1 MQKPQDLY
9 DLKQSPILFV
19 ISGTSGSGKDSVV
32 KALAKRMAAKGSPV
46 HFVVTATSRPRRPS
60 EVEGKDYFFVS
71 RPEFED
77 MIANDELL
85 EYAIVYDQYKGI
97 PKSQVREALSSGK
110 DVVMR
115 LDVQGAAT
123 IRKLAPEAVL
133 IFVTTS
139 SEEELR
145 GRLGRRQT
153 DSAEQLRIR
162 LQTAL
167 EEIRR
172 IPEFDYVV
180 ANPDGELDST
190 VGAVMAIIAAEKLR
204 TKLRWH
210 RLDL

>member
-9 DLKQSPILFV
+9 DLKRSPILFV

-32 KALAKRMAAKGSPV
+32 KALAKRMAEKGCPV

-71 RPEFED
+71 RREFED

-133 IFVTTS
+133 IFVTTT

-167 EEIRR
+167 EEMRR

-180 ANPDGELDST
+180 PNPDGELDST
-190 VGAVMAIIAAEKLR
+190 VEAVMTIIAAEKLR
-204 TKLRWH
+204 TKPRWH
-210 RLDL
+210 KLDL